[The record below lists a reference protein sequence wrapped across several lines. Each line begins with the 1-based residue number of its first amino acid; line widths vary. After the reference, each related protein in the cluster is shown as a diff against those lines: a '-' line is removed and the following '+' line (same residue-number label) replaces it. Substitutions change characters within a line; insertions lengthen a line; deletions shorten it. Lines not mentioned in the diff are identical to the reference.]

1 LGLALDASDNV
12 IVGDSANRV
21 TFYFAQAFFR
31 NTSNF
36 NTQPLAPGML
46 AVLGRQA
53 LPLVLQDGAAQSY
66 PWPTTLAD
74 ISLTVNGT
82 PATLFRTTAAYGAIY
97 FQVPSSAP
105 TSGTASFIVTQV
117 STGAVLGVGS
127 FQMAKASPGFYTSLA
142 NGLGQVAAQNAVD
155 GSTNSPANQVAR
167 GAIITFY
174 LTGQGQVPNAPPD
187 GTPPS
192 GAIPTPV
199 LPILA
204 IGGVQLTNTQIS
216 YSGLG
221 AFPGGWQINAT
232 VPLAVAPGTA
242 SVVLSY
248 DGVVSNIGGNPNNN
262 ADGSPGPDIRPISTT
277 ISVK

>member
-1 LGLALDASDNV
+1 
-12 IVGDSANRV
+12 
-21 TFYFAQAFFR
+21 
-31 NTSNF
+31 
-36 NTQPLAPGML
+36 M
-46 AVLGRQA
+46 
-53 LPLVLQDGAAQSY
+53 
-66 PWPTTLAD
+66 TLAD

-82 PATLFRTTAAYGAIY
+82 PATLFRTISAYGAVY

-142 NGLGQVAAQNAVD
+142 NGLGQVAAQNAD

-187 GTPPS
+187 GMPPS

-204 IGGVQLTNTQIS
+204 IGGVQLTNAQIS

-232 VPLAVAPGTA
+232 VPLNVAPSTSA

-248 DGVVSNIGGNPNNN
+248 DGVASNIGGNPNNN